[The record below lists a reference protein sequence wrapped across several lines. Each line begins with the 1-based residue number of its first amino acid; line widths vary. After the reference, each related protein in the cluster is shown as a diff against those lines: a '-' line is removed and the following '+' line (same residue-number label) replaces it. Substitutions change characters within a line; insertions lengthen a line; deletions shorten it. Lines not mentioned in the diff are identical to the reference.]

1 MGAMDAH
8 GIGTDATI
16 ADHIKLLQTRRYAVK
31 DPADG
36 CFSPT
41 PLGEALVS
49 GYARAGLAGLWQP
62 SLRGR
67 IEAGI
72 RAIADGHKDKS
83 SVLADAV
90 RAFAADFAA
99 AKAAAGVLEGEVSR
113 FFARRAGGA
122 GAGDALGPCPGCGG
136 TMALHA
142 HEEGAYLACAA
153 GRLCGRTVALPR
165 GTMAVARDARCAA
178 CSGRVVNFTF
188 RRAAIPAGFDARMSA
203 CALGCD
209 RGLTGLLAA
218 CGDLRVPQLGG
229 GGGGGAGGARPPRPP
244 PAAPPRPAGRQRALA
259 GGGAS
264 GRAPPPPASNGLP
277 PCPRHGASV
286 LVFTTRNG
294 ANAGREFVKCSVD
307 DDRENCLP
315 FKWLDEWSGGGGG
328 SGSARCPPLPAP
340 ARGGRGTSSRAGAGR
355 GSRSTSSSTSR
366 AGRGRG
372 RGRGG
377 GTNNGGGSG
386 RFVSA
391 VGGAPAEGGCFKCG
405 QPGHWA
411 SSCPNG

>member
-72 RAIADGHKDKS
+72 RAIADGDKDKA

-90 RAFAADFAA
+90 RAFAVDFAA

-122 GAGDALGPCPGCGG
+122 AAGDALGPCPGCGG

-142 HEEGAYLACAA
+142 HEDGAYLACAS

-165 GTMAVARDARCAA
+165 GTTAVATDARCGA
-178 CSGRVVNFTF
+178 CSARVVDFTF

-209 RGLTGLLAA
+209 RGLSGLLAA

-229 GGGGGAGGARPPRPP
+229 GGGGGAGPRPPRPP
-244 PAAPPRPAGRQRALA
+244 PAAPPRPTGRQRVTA
-259 GGGAS
+259 GGGGT

-277 PCPRHGASV
+277 PCPRHGAPV

-328 SGSARCPPLPAP
+328 GGARCPPPPAP
-340 ARGGRGTSSRAGAGR
+340 ARGGRATSRAGGGGR
-355 GSRSTSSSTSR
+355 GSRSTSSSSSR

-372 RGRGG
+372 RGQGG
-377 GTNNGGGSG
+377 GTSCGGGG